1 MRLELDYTGI
11 DVCIYTITFMC
22 FLISSAISYRML
34 TTENGTHPATTWFF
48 FLLTAGMGWLLIT
61 DSMYLFMNNQ
71 DLAAR
76 EIRAL
81 VFRGIILAGLVQ
93 FVWRYKH

>member
-1 MRLELDYTGI
+1 MKLELDYTGI
-11 DVCIYTITFMC
+11 DVVIYCITFLG

-48 FLLTAGMGWLLIT
+48 FILTAGMGWLLIT
-61 DSMYLFMNNQ
+61 DSMYVFMHNT
-71 DLAAR
+71 DMAAR

-81 VFRGIILAGLVQ
+81 IFRAIVLAGLVQ
-93 FVWRYKH
+93 FVVRYK